1 MKAFLR
7 INYFITI
14 NKLPTIKSLMGR
26 VQRFTTSA
34 FLVIFTF
41 LRPGALVMFSLV
53 TYLKLRYTFMIALYV
68 KIVNSFQKM
77 SLDIIIALYIKVFF

>member
-41 LRPGALVMFSLV
+41 LRLGALVMFSLV

-68 KIVNSFQKM
+68 KIVNSLQKM
-77 SLDIIIALYIKVFF
+77 SHDIIIALYIKVFF